1 MLEETQNE
9 KVEGEIKSYLE
20 KGRENIGV
28 EDFPDDKP
36 KKIEKKKKM
45 LIVAILGI
53 LALLVFA
60 YVSYVKG
67 HGSFSG
73 ENVKISIDAPEQTG
87 SGDEISITVSCANNN
102 RVSLNDAKLE
112 MSFPDNFIMK
122 SSDKTV
128 DHSGSVYMWNI
139 GSIPAQS
146 TEKIRIYGRIVGK
159 QGEQKTLKGVLRYRP
174 SNFNLN
180 FQSEGE
186 KTVTISSVPV
196 ELKLNFPESVK
207 DSAEGEFT
215 FSCKNTGNRDFGKVR
230 LEMEFPKDFSYVSA
244 EPASNFKK
252 EEGEGNTYMLE
263 EEDFLKGAE
272 KSVKI
277 KGSFQSQNEKE
288 TIKVKAYLL
297 EDNNEMI
304 EYAGEEKN
312 VKMEKTEILL
322 SQTVNGVAD
331 YGAGKNEELT
341 YKITFKNQSG
351 KEMRG
356 MAIKSTLSGNFD
368 LASVEADKGTVK
380 DNTITWSATN
390 VPELASLLPQGEGSV
405 EFKVKVKDIFTIQKE
420 SDKNFVLRNS
430 AFISSFSSGTNS
442 QGQENLIAKN
452 EINTKVKAFIFL
464 DTKGYFNDDGRINN
478 TGSIPPQVGQK
489 TYYTIHW
496 SVRNFFNDV
505 EGVRIAS
512 VLPEGIKW
520 TGKYVNSQG
529 KAIEDRITNDTVSQ
543 DGGNEKITEEKVF
556 YDPKTNEVVWQM
568 PSLKANEGVLSA
580 AKEIVFQVE
589 AVPLNKHA
597 GSAMTLIEGTTVS
610 AYDTFVIA
618 NITGTGG
625 KVTTRLTDDFSISDT
640 EAIVKP

>member
-9 KVEGEIKSYLE
+9 KVDGEIKSYLE
-20 KGRENIGV
+20 KGKENISR
-28 EDFPDDKP
+28 EDFSDNKP

-45 LIVAILGI
+45 FIAAVLGI
-53 LALLVFA
+53 SALLVFA
-60 YVSYVKG
+60 YVSYIKG

-73 ENVKISIDAPEQTG
+73 ENVRISIDAPEETG
-87 SGDEISITVSCANNN
+87 SGDEVSITVSCANNN
-102 RVSLNDAKLE
+102 KVNLNDAKLE
-112 MSFPDNFIMK
+112 ISFPDNFIMK
-122 SSDKTV
+122 SSDNEV
-128 DHSGSVYMWNI
+128 NRSGSVYVWNI

-146 TEKIRIYGRIVGK
+146 TKKIRIYGRIVGR
-159 QGEQKTLKGVLRYRP
+159 QGEQKNLKGVLRYRP

-186 KTVTISSVPV
+186 KTITISSVPV
-196 ELKLNFPESVK
+196 ELNLNFPESVK

-215 FSCKNTGNRDFGKVR
+215 FSCKNTGNRDFGKVQ

-263 EEDFLKGAE
+263 EEGFAKGVE

-277 KGSFQSQNEKE
+277 KGAFQSQNEKE
-288 TIKVKAYLL
+288 TIKVKVYLL

-304 EYAGEEKN
+304 EYAGEEKT

-331 YGAGKNEELT
+331 YSADKNEELT
-341 YKITFKNQSG
+341 YKIIFKNQSG

-356 MAIKSTLSGNFD
+356 MVLEGALSGNFD
-368 LASVEADKGTVK
+368 LASIEANKGTVK
-380 DNTITWSATN
+380 GNTVTWSAAN

-420 SDKNFVLRNS
+420 NDKNFVLRNS
-430 AFISSFSSGTNS
+430 ASISSLSSGSNS
-442 QGQENLIAKN
+442 QEQENLIAKN
-452 EINTKVKAFIFL
+452 EIDTKVKAFIFL

-478 TGSIPPQVGQK
+478 SGSIPPQVGQR

-505 EGVRIAS
+505 ENVRIAS
-512 VLPEGIKW
+512 VLPEGVKW

-529 KAIEDRITNDTVSQ
+529 KAVEDRMTNDTVSQ
-543 DGGNEKITEEKVF
+543 DDGNEKITEEKVF
-556 YDPKTNEVVWQM
+556 YDSKKNEVVWQM

-589 AVPLNKHA
+589 VIPLNKHA

-610 AYDTFVIA
+610 AYDAFVTA
-618 NITGTGG
+618 NIAGTGG
-625 KVTTRLTDDFSISDT
+625 KITTKLTDDFSISDT
-640 EAIVKP
+640 EAVVRP